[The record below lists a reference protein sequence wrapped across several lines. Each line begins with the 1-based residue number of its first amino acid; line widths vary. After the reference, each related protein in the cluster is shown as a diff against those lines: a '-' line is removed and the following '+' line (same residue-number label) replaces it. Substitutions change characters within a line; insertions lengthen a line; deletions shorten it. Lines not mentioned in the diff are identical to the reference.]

1 MSNRHKTTLLTLVML
16 LFWSWATAQIYNPV
30 KWRCRMEMTDDTH
43 GAIIMAGR
51 IESGWHV
58 YGMDVNP
65 SLGPTPLS
73 VTFTGSEGVKFD
85 GPVTPSKAATA
96 HFDNNFNAEVTW
108 WEKSVTLRQEF
119 TATAPEFKVTGTI
132 RFAAC
137 NDTQCTP
144 PSKETFEFKGTA
156 PVAVPA
162 KQTKPETAEDEAKDA
177 TKAASA
183 DTSNVLA
190 STDTTTVAPIVTDS
204 LATAATDS
212 LSTWAPVE
220 FNASNNPATMSVS
233 GLWTIFL
240 MCFLGG
246 LLALFTP
253 CVWPMIPLTVSFFLK
268 KGKSKSSA
276 VADALTYGLSIVV
289 IYVVLGM
296 AISMIFGADALNA
309 LATSATCNIIFFL
322 LLVVFAVSFFGAF
335 DIRLPEKWGTSMD
348 SKAEKTS
355 GLLSIFFMAF
365 TLALVSFSCTGPII
379 GTLLVEAATTGSKFG
394 PALGMLGFSLA
405 LAIPFCLFAMFPGWL
420 KKAPRSGGWMN
431 TVKVVLGF
439 IELAL
444 SLKFL
449 SVADLAYGWHILDRE
464 TFLALWIAI
473 FGLLGLYLLGKF
485 NFKHY
490 GEADSSI
497 GTVRFF
503 LALTSLAF
511 TIYLIPGL
519 WGAPLKSV
527 SAFVPP
533 LWTQDLNL
541 YGGAVAEY
549 NDYDEAMAA
558 ARKQGKPVFV
568 DFSGYGCVNCRKMEA
583 AVLDRESV
591 HAMMT
596 DNFVVVTLM
605 TDDRTPLSAPERVT
619 ENGREILLETV
630 GEKWS
635 YLQRVKFG
643 TNAQPYYVILDADGR
658 LLSGPY
664 AYDENVAR
672 FTRFLEDG
680 IRNAAR

>member
-1 MSNRHKTTLLTLVML
+1 MNRFRFIIILVL
-16 LFWSWATAQIYNPV
+16 SLISWNFSVAQIYNPV

-43 GAIIMAGR
+43 GAVIMSAR

-58 YGMDVNP
+58 YGNDVKP
-65 SLGPTPLS
+65 DIGPTPLS
-73 VTFTGSEGVKFD
+73 VTFNVIGVKLD
-85 GPVTPSKAATA
+85 GTLQPSKPAVS
-96 HFDNNFNAEVTW
+96 HFDPNFKADVTW

-119 TATAPEFKVTGTI
+119 TATAPEFTIAGVI

-137 NDTQCTP
+137 NDNNCTP
-144 PSKETFEFKGTA
+144 PTKETFEFKGTA
-156 PVAVPA
+156 PITPA
-162 KQTKPETAEDEAKDA
+162 KPEPKETVKVDKEEAEPVVEILDSD
-177 TKAASA
+177 SA
-183 DTSNVLA
+183 DTV
-190 STDTTTVAPIVTDS
+190 TVAAADTIATTEGVLDS
-204 LATAATDS
+204 ND
-212 LSTWAPVE
+212 TWAPVI
-220 FNASNNPATMSVS
+220 FSKSNNPADMADT
-233 GLWTIFL
+233 GLWSIFA

-268 KGKSKSSA
+268 KGKSESRA
-276 VADALTYGLSIVV
+276 VKDAVTYGLSIIV
-289 IYVVLGM
+289 IYVLLGM
-296 AISMIFGADALNA
+296 AISIVFGADALNT
-309 LATSATCNIIFFL
+309 LATSAVCNIIFFL

-335 DIRLPEKWGTSMD
+335 DIKLPEKWGTSID

-379 GTLLVEAATTGSKFG
+379 GTLLVGAATTGNKFG

-405 LAIPFCLFAMFPGWL
+405 LAIPFCLFALFPGWL
-420 KKAPRSGGWMN
+420 QKAPRSGGWMN

-464 TFLALWIAI
+464 VFLALWICI

-485 NFKHY
+485 NFSHY
-490 GEADSSI
+490 GDADSSI

-503 LALTSLAF
+503 LAMISLSF

-519 WGAPLKSV
+519 WGAPLKGV

-533 LWTQDLNL
+533 LYTQDFNL
-541 YGGAVAEY
+541 YGGTVSEY
-549 NDYDEAMAA
+549 DDYDDAMAA
-558 ARKQGKPVFV
+558 ARRENKPVFV

-583 AVLDRESV
+583 AVLDNEDV
-591 HAMMT
+591 HTMIK

-605 TDDRTPLSAPERVT
+605 TDDRTPLKTPVEVT
-619 ENGREILLETV
+619 ENGKKLLLETV

-643 TNAQPYYVILDADGR
+643 TNAQPYYVILNAEGS

-664 AYDENVAR
+664 GYDENIAR
-672 FTRFLEDG
+672 FSRFLEDG
-680 IRNAAR
+680 IHAAN